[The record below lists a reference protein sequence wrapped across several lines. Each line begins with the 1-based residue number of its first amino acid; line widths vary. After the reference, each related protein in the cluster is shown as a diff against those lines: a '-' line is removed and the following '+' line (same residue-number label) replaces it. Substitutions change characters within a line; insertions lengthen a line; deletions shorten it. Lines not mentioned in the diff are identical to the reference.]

1 MRTDAGTASAT
12 QIHEQHQHQPHYQR
26 EHSLLPPA
34 PGTKLGPEVLCPA
47 VVLVA
52 VPAEV
57 LVLVVLPVLPEAGE
71 LWEVCG
77 AHGLGS
83 GSLFS
88 VREG

>member
-1 MRTDAGTASAT
+1 MQGN
-12 QIHEQHQHQPHYQR
+12 I
-26 EHSLLPPA
+26 PPA

-47 VVLVA
+47 GVLVA
-52 VPAEV
+52 VPPEV
-57 LVLVVLPVLPEAGE
+57 LTVLVVLPVVPEAGE